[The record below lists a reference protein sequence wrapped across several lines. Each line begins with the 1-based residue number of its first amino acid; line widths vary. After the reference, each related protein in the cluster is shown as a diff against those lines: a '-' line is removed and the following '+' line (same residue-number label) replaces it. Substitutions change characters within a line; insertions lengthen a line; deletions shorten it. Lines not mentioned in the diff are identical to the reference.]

1 VRNRCPQLIRVFLV
15 EDLLRLH
22 GLLSE
27 LFESIGGCEVLGVAS
42 TEAEAMAWLEEHR
55 DACDLVVV
63 DLMLEQGSGIG
74 VITRC
79 KATQA
84 AAHIVVFSAYASGAV
99 ARHCVALGANEVI
112 DKEDSWNFVQ
122 YCAGFAATH

>member
-1 VRNRCPQLIRVFLV
+1 LKRVFLV
-15 EDLLRLH
+15 EDLHRLH

-27 LFESIGGCEVLGVAS
+27 LFETIGGYQVLGIVE

-55 DACDLVVV
+55 DGCDLVIV

-79 KATQA
+79 KATQSSA
-84 AAHIVVFSAYASGAV
+84 RVVVFSAYASGAI
-99 ARHCVALGANEVI
+99 AQHCRALGANEVI
-112 DKEDSWNFVQ
+112 DKSDSWHFVQ
-122 YCAGFAATH
+122 YCAGFSEAH

>member
-1 VRNRCPQLIRVFLV
+1 MAALIRVFLV

-27 LFESIGGCEVLGVAS
+27 LFESIGGFEVLGTAC
-42 TEAEAMAWLEEHR
+42 TEAEAIAWLQEHP

-74 VITRC
+74 AIVRA
-79 KATQA
+79 KSTQPR
-84 AAHIVVFSAYASGAV
+84 AHIVVFSAYASTAV
-99 ARHCVALGANEVI
+99 ARHCIALGAHEVI
-112 DKEDSWNFVQ
+112 GKEDSWDFVQ
-122 YCAGFAATH
+122 YCAAFAATQ